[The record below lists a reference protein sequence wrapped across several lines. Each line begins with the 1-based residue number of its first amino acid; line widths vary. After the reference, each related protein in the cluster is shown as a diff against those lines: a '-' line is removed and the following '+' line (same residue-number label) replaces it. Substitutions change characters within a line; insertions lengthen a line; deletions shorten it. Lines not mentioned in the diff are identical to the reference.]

1 MNSCSHVQ
9 SRRVFN
15 HNDSKVQF
23 QHIYIPDLCLSRF
36 KREKSTHPCG
46 VNFCGLFKK
55 SYLSSFSFFEV
66 SRETYLK
73 SLNLLKSHKQV
84 FLFFWQ
90 NRVTTGGQKV
100 RHLRNCLIL
109 LNPIFHFKDN
119 SPLAKTPLFFR
130 FMCFYSPQN
139 HMV

>member
-55 SYLSSFSFFEV
+55 SYLSSFSFLRFHV
-66 SRETYLK
+66 KHTSNHLTYW
-73 SLNLLKSHKQV
+73 NHINRC
-84 FLFFWQ
+84 FYFFD
-90 NRVTTGGQKV
+90 K
-100 RHLRNCLIL
+100 IE
-109 LNPIFHFKDN
+109 
-119 SPLAKTPLFFR
+119 SPLGGKKFVIFVTVWYYWTPFFILKTIHLLPKHPFFPI
-130 FMCFYSPQN
+130 Y
-139 HMV
+139 VLL